1 MGVDVDDELG
11 REGES
16 EDDVE
21 CVVERGEAG
30 HGNVRGRLAILRV
43 EDADDE
49 VLQAQSFRD
58 RDMLVIEERRI
69 AKL

>member
-1 MGVDVDDELG
+1 
-11 REGES
+11 
-16 EDDVE
+16 
-21 CVVERGEAG
+21 
-30 HGNVRGRLAILRV
+30 VRGRLAILRV

-49 VLQAQSFRD
+49 VLQAHSFRD